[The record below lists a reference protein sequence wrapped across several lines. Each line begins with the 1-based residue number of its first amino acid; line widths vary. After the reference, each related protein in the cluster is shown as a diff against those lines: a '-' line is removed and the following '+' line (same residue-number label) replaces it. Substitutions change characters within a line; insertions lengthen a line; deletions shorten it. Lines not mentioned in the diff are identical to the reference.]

1 MLVKEIMK
9 TNVVSF
15 VKGTLFKEAAKI
27 LLQKRVS
34 GAPVIDE
41 QGKLIGVVSE
51 KDLFKAIYPTYNDFY
66 ASPELYTNFTQMEN
80 GAIQVENK
88 KIEECMSARLITTTK
103 ETPVLK
109 VGALMVATGI
119 HRVPVVD
126 GDILVGMVSRGD
138 VYRSILRDQFNLWE
152 V

>member
-9 TNVVSF
+9 TTIVSILRGSTF
-15 VKGTLFKEAAKI
+15 FETAKI
-27 LLQKRVS
+27 LLEKRMS
-34 GAPVIDE
+34 GAPVVDE
-41 QGKLIGVVSE
+41 NNKLIGVVSE

-66 ASPELYTNFTQMEN
+66 TSPELYTDFTQMEQD
-80 GAIQVENK
+80 AKDVKNK
-88 KIEECMSARLITTTK
+88 KIEECMSARLITTTP

-119 HRVPVVD
+119 HRVPV
-126 GDILVGMVSRGD
+126 IEKEKLIGMISRGD
-138 VYRSILRDQFNLWE
+138 VYRSILREHFNLWE